1 MLSPLRALK
10 CNFPVC
16 SGVGKQDIMLKW
28 VLLCSDAAEA
38 QKQKKKGVGGKSPY
52 FKVGFET
59 TFMDRQRRR

>member
-38 QKQKKKGVGGKSPY
+38 QKQKKKK
-52 FKVGFET
+52 E
-59 TFMDRQRRR
+59 